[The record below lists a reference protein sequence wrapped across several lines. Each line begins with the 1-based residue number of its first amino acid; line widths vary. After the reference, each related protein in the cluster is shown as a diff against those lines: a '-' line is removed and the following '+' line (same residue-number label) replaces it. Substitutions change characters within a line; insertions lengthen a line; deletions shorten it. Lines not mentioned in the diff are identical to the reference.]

1 MITAM
6 PARLLTLIAALC
18 LVTATAF
25 AATAS
30 DLRRQMEQRLPAI
43 DAMKTS
49 EAVGENNRGLLEVRP
64 AGKADAAS
72 LVAEENRDRESVYA
86 LIAKDTGAT
95 ADSVGRARA
104 KQIAANSRPGVWVQ
118 DAGGAWKKK

>member
-1 MITAM
+1 M
-6 PARLLTLIAALC
+6 PARLLTLFAALC

-43 DAMKTS
+43 DAMKTA

-72 LVAEENRDRESVYA
+72 LVAEENRDREAVYA
-86 LIAKDTGAT
+86 LIAKETGAT
-95 ADSVGRARA
+95 PDSVGRARA
-104 KQIAANSRPGVWVQ
+104 KQIAANSRAGVWVQ